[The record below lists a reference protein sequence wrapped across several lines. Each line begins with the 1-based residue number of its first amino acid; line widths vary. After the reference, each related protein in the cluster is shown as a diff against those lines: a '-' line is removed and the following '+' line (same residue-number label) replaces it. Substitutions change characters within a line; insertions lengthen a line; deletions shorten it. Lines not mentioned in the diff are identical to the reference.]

1 MILKY
6 RVQISI
12 SKRSGTVVLRSDV
25 SDLGSSTQV
34 GAALRTLTQ
43 EGKLIKLGSG
53 IYAKALVDS
62 DGRSKLAAGDR
73 QVAREVFE
81 RLGVDGDIVHVDVPG
96 GETLYVL
103 NTSKRR
109 MSRDL
114 NLNGKQLVP
123 SRERKGL
130 KDATGVRLTTDVDEL
145 PKTGVADFI
154 HRLAEANQVIYQR
167 TRLDDWAEAVT
178 QAAGDDVKLD
188 PTENLLVAL
197 AKKNVITG
205 RQAMRLLNNYM
216 EESESVRPVQRLPDR
231 RLSPQR

>member
-1 MILKY
+1 MILKN

-25 SDLGSSTQV
+25 SGLGSSTQV

-81 RLGVDGDIVHVDVPG
+81 RLGVDADIVHVDVPG

-114 NLNGKQLVP
+114 NLNGRQLVP
-123 SRERKGL
+123 SRECKGL
-130 KDATGVRLTTDVDEL
+130 KDTTEVRLTTDVDEL